1 MTSIR
6 SSLPVALDS
15 LRTSPLRTLLS
26 TLGIVM
32 GMASLV
38 AVLSI
43 GDGLERYARSQIDR
57 TTDLQTILVQPTTA
71 DLVDGITV
79 PRTDFARYELADLD
93 ALQRVLGTSAT
104 ATIMVNGAGRLG
116 IPGSDSARA
125 AMVLAASAGTDLPGG
140 AALLAGRALR
150 DADLTDSA
158 RVAVVTHNLAMLL
171 SPASAPGAIGRSL
184 NLEGTAFTVVGVAA
198 AMEGPATR
206 LLAAMVPFSVRDVAL
221 AKTTEVRAP
230 RLLIRTASVEAVDSV
245 REATRRWVA
254 ERGGGA
260 EVRAHQGGRLAQVQ
274 QGIMI
279 FKLAMGA
286 FAGIA
291 LLVGGIGIMNVLLA
305 SVTERTREIG
315 IRKAAG
321 ARNRDVLS
329 QFLSE
334 SVAIS
339 AVGSIIGA
347 ALGLG
352 GAFLVTAL
360 MRQHAS
366 AVIYAGVSV
375 STLVIAALVS
385 VVTGLVFG
393 SYPALRAARLSPI
406 DAIRHE

>member
-1 MTSIR
+1 MVVAASVGGELPGAASI
-6 SSLPVALDS
+6 D
-15 LRTSPLRTLLS
+15 
-26 TLGIVM
+26 
-32 GMASLV
+32 
-38 AVLSI
+38 
-43 GDGLERYARSQIDR
+43 
-57 TTDLQTILVQPTTA
+57 
-71 DLVDGITV
+71 
-79 PRTDFARYELADLD
+79 
-93 ALQRVLGTSAT
+93 
-104 ATIMVNGAGRLG
+104 AGRG
-116 IPGSDSARA
+116 
-125 AMVLAASAGTDLPGG
+125 
-140 AALLAGRALR
+140 LR
-150 DADLTDSA
+150 EADVRDSA
-158 RVAVVTHNLAMLL
+158 RVAVVSHNLAMLL
-171 SPASAPGAIGRSL
+171 SPDSAPGAVGRSL
-184 NLEGTAFTVVGVAA
+184 KLEGAAFTVVGVAA
-198 AMEGPATR
+198 AVEGPGNR
-206 LLAAMVPFSVRDVAL
+206 VLAAMVPFTVRNVAL

-230 RLLIRTASVEAVDSV
+230 RFLIRTASVETVDSA

-315 IRKAAG
+315 IRKASG

-360 MRQHAS
+360 MRQYAS

>member
-1 MTSIR
+1 
-6 SSLPVALDS
+6 LVFPAL
-15 LRTSPLRTLLS
+15 
-26 TLGIVM
+26 I
-32 GMASLV
+32 
-38 AVLSI
+38 
-43 GDGLERYARSQIDR
+43 
-57 TTDLQTILVQPTTA
+57 
-71 DLVDGITV
+71 
-79 PRTDFARYELADLD
+79 
-93 ALQRVLGTSAT
+93 QR
-104 ATIMVNGAGRLG
+104 GR
-116 IPGSDSARA
+116 PWSWRRRRA
-125 AMVLAASAGTDLPGG
+125 PSC
-140 AALLAGRALR
+140 RAEHRWTR
-150 DADLTDSA
+150 DAGGVS
-158 RVAVVTHNLAMLL
+158 HNLALLL
-171 SPASAPGAIGRSL
+171 SPDAAQGAIGRSL
-184 NLEGTAFTVVGVAA
+184 NLEGTAFTVVGVVA
-198 AMEGPATR
+198 ELDGPASR
-206 LLAAMVPFSVRDVAL
+206 LLAAMVPFTTRDVAL

-230 RLLIRTASVEAVDSV
+230 RLLIRTASVESVDSV

-315 IRKAAG
+315 IRKASG

-339 AVGSIIGA
+339 AVGSVIGA

-360 MRQHAS
+360 MRQYAS

-375 STLVIAALVS
+375 STLLIAALVS